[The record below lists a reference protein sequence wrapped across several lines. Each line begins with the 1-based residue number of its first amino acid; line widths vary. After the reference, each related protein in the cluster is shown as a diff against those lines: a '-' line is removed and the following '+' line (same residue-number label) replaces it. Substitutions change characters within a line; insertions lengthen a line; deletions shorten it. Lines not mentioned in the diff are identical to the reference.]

1 MEMRNLNSPRSG
13 NPVKN
18 QFVLATKD
26 GEIFKSYKSNIALR
40 TWDGDVL
47 LDPNYWDYSVTTL
60 KYLKVFLGINA
71 SKSDIQK
78 MIDDGTY
85 KTSNLN

>member
-1 MEMRNLNSPRSG
+1 MELRNLNSPRSG

-47 LDPNYWDYSVTTL
+47 LGPNYWDY
-60 KYLKVFLGINA
+60 
-71 SKSDIQK
+71 
-78 MIDDGTY
+78 
-85 KTSNLN
+85 